1 MTDGPRVLVFSSC
14 AAVLAGI
21 EATLGGGHSGPGTPW
36 LLATAC
42 RYPGLVARARETE
55 PDVLVLHDVDH
66 DQVQVLGGRGRAAVV
81 LALGDDCAGADL
93 LHAVRAGISGAVSID
108 TDLPALR
115 LACAEAMAGRP
126 YLSPPL
132 LAALLAHLSGRDG
145 AEPAEPLGLTPREA
159 QVLRHLAGGRSQS
172 DISAVMRI
180 SNRTVKHHLGNV
192 YRKLG
197 VHSQTEAIVRAY
209 QHRLVV

>member
-1 MTDGPRVLVFSSC
+1 
-14 AAVLAGI
+14 
-21 EATLGGGHSGPGTPW
+21 
-36 LLATAC
+36 
-42 RYPGLVARARETE
+42 
-55 PDVLVLHDVDH
+55 
-66 DQVQVLGGRGRAAVV
+66 
-81 LALGDDCAGADL
+81 
-93 LHAVRAGISGAVSID
+93 VSID

-126 YLSPPL
+126 YLSPSL
-132 LAALLAHLSGRDG
+132 LAALLAHLSGTDG
-145 AEPAEPLGLTPREA
+145 AEPAEPLGLTAREA